1 MTQTLFTAPR
11 YLLYHLHVVEAV
23 SAQGQVGPVL
33 LYGSETHDYHRLGLL
48 LKPVLEGRSCEL
60 MEPVLVE
67 FTVIAQN

>member
-11 YLLYHLHVVEAV
+11 YLLSHLHVVEAV

-33 LYGSETHDYHRLGLL
+33 LYGSETHHYHWLWLV
-48 LKPVLEGRSCEL
+48 LKPVLECRSSEL
-60 MEPVLVE
+60 VKPVLVE